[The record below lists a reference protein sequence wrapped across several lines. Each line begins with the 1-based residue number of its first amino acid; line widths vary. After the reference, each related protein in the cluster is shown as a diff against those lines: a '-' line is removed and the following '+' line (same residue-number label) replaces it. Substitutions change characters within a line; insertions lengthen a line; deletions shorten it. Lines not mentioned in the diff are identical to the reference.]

1 MATGTQA
8 DEAKPVATA
17 NAGGRRRT
25 IGLWDRVLMSDIGL
39 VKLLAGGRV
48 LFCVPAG
55 MAAGFAIAGLFGLP
69 PVVGLMLGA
78 LPAFLTCFVVVDEK
92 ASRVAARSAALL
104 VPFVLALF
112 CSIAL
117 REFRV
122 LELVLIVL
130 LLFVQFYSSRFGVWA
145 GDFGGGLFA
154 AYLCGLL
161 LPLPL
166 ASFPS
171 LALIFTMSMAATIA
185 IRSILFHPNAYRSL
199 SRARRAFVGRQTRVL
214 EAAATLLEAPAD
226 SNSERDAAT
235 LQRRRRQS
243 HEASLITDGLLAK
256 PGSGPTGVRAEQ
268 LHTLLFDIEQT
279 VDGLARVAVDLAQ
292 GDTPA
297 PVRARIAAAIELVL
311 DESGRAGDRAAA
323 ELLAWADSE
332 PIVATD
338 PRWAHAVNRTAL
350 LLSDLASSSAG
361 WSSLRK
367 TLPTSGEGVP
377 FQSPVVLVG
386 GRPAGA
392 GPILDAEI
400 AGGGMSGPWRRVRVS
415 PPLRTAIQA
424 AVAVAIAEPLAFLVD
439 GQRFYW
445 AVIGVMIV
453 LAGTNSTHDRLRKVA
468 SRGIGTV
475 IGGVIGIALVDLLGT
490 THVWWTLAIVIVSL
504 TLGMYGFTRSY
515 VFWVVGLVVTLCQVY
530 AYSGQFTDTLIVYRL
545 AENLL
550 GALIGVGVSLV
561 ILPVATGVM
570 IKRAVLRHLATV
582 RSFLESASALEG
594 GADAAARLR
603 TASRAVDQ
611 ATYQLEAVLK
621 PMVRFPT
628 GGGSRRDDQLLTVLR
643 GVAGSL
649 SGIAY
654 RGERNDTID
663 GEKAERLSEIVSV
676 MVRSVTALS
685 EAVAGANGGVW
696 QSSAALLADLDGTLT
711 DSADDIL
718 LSYRVHALVRV
729 DEALASLA
737 TSSGMTVEGT
747 DAQPDLSARRALNS
761 AGHVR
766 RRFDD
771 QRHAPAN

>member
-1 MATGTQA
+1 MASGTQTQTGDA
-8 DEAKPVATA
+8 SK
-17 NAGGRRRT
+17 GRRRV
-25 IGLWDRVLMSDIGL
+25 GLWDRVLMGDIGL

-48 LFCVPAG
+48 LFCVPVG
-55 MAAGFAIAGLFGLP
+55 MAAGYAIAGLFGLP
-69 PVVGLMLGA
+69 TVVGLMLGA

-145 GDFGGGLFA
+145 GDFGAGLFA

-166 ASFPS
+166 ASFPA
-171 LALIFTMSMAATIA
+171 LALIFASSMAATVA
-185 IRSILFHPNAYRSL
+185 IRWIVFHPNAYRSL
-199 SRARRAFVGRQTRVL
+199 TRARRAFLGRQTRVL
-214 EAAATLLEAPAD
+214 EASVSMLGGVGGGAAASGDL
-226 SNSERDAAT
+226 AT

-243 HEASLITDGLLAK
+243 HEAALIADGLLAK

-268 LHTLLFDIEQT
+268 LHTLLFDTEQA
-279 VDGLARVAVDLAQ
+279 VDGIARVAL
-292 GDTPA
+292 
-297 PVRARIAAAIELVL
+297 ELVEADAPSAIRSGVARAVDVVL
-311 DESGRAGDRAAA
+311 ARSGRAGHEAAQG
-323 ELLAWADSE
+323 LLAWADAE
-332 PIVATD
+332 PLVASD
-338 PRWAHAVNRTAL
+338 PRWSNAVDRVAL
-350 LLSDLASSSAG
+350 LLSDLAASSAG
-361 WSSLRK
+361 WGALRK

-377 FQSPVVLVG
+377 FESPVVLAG
-386 GRPAGA
+386 GRPVGA
-392 GPILDAEI
+392 APILNAEI
-400 AGGGMSGPWRRVRVS
+400 EGGGMSGPWRRVRVS

-424 AVAVAIAEPLAFLVD
+424 AVAVAIAEPLAFLLD

-453 LAGTNSTHDRLRKVA
+453 LAGTNSTHDRLRKVG

-475 IGGVIGIALVDLLGT
+475 IGGVLGIALVDLLGT
-490 THVWWTLAIVIVSL
+490 THPWWTLAVVVVSL
-504 TLGMYGFTRSY
+504 SLGMYGFTRSY

-530 AYSGQFTDTLIVYRL
+530 AYSGQFTDTLIVFRL

-550 GALIGVGVSLV
+550 GALIAVGVSLV

-570 IKRAVLRHLATV
+570 IKRATLRHLATV
-582 RSFLESASALEG
+582 RVFLEACATLG
-594 GADAAARLR
+594 DGADSSARLR
-603 TASRAVDQ
+603 SASRAVDQ

-628 GGGSRRDDQLLTVLR
+628 GGGSRRDDELLTGLR
-643 GVAGSL
+643 GVAASL
-649 SGIAY
+649 RGIAY
-654 RGERNDTID
+654 RGERHSPLGTAR
-663 GEKAERLSEIVSV
+663 AERLTEVVGV
-676 MVRSVTALS
+676 MTSSVTTLS
-685 EAVAGANGGVW
+685 EAVAGTTDAVW
-696 QSSAALLADLDGTLT
+696 RSAAGLLAELDQTLT
-711 DSADDIL
+711 TSDDDIL
-718 LSYRVHALVRV
+718 LSYRLHALVRV

-737 TSSGMTVEGT
+737 TLSGLTVEGVEPR
-747 DAQPDLSARRALNS
+747 QDLTARRATNS

-766 RRFDD
+766 SRFADSP
-771 QRHAPAN
+771 RAPIG